1 MERFKMA
8 SFQSSPTN
16 TPSPANQYP
25 RTRSSFVSVI
35 QQKLQGSTTPSSKQ
49 VSRIRQVGLT
59 ALITEMHIQ
68 HSHVLVLKGENL
80 LFLFV
85 YLLFKSNTKKN
96 IERNNFFVILKYW
109 IIDYACDKCLKSD
122 IFSLVRSGS
131 MNWVRCRFSPS
142 LRTPGWN
149 GAAQIPL

>member
-1 MERFKMA
+1 MA

-68 HSHVLVLKGENL
+68 YSHVLFLRGEICYFCLFIYDLNL
-80 LFLFV
+80 
-85 YLLFKSNTKKN
+85 
-96 IERNNFFVILKYW
+96 ILK
-109 IIDYACDKCLKSD
+109 K
-122 IFSLVRSGS
+122 
-131 MNWVRCRFSPS
+131 
-142 LRTPGWN
+142 T
-149 GAAQIPL
+149 